1 MNSIQFGRW
10 FSEWRRARGWLS
22 QRLLVEAA
30 QQHLYL
36 QKSGISEDFLAR
48 LEAGRL
54 VYPFRGTVRQR
65 LFLLSW
71 LLCKTPRDLKTYLK
85 AVGLS
90 DLSDEEKQ
98 QLHQLQTHFDL
109 LQNPPLLSLP
119 PRPRRLYGRNAEKTQ
134 LLHML
139 SDPDCR
145 VIALTGMPGVGKS
158 ALAGEV
164 LHGLLEDGRCQRFPD
179 GIVALTCTGRQ
190 GTRGLISLLREI
202 IDLFATTE
210 QRGRAL
216 KQRAA
221 TKGQSTEEISGS
233 FELEADAELAS
244 LIDRAR
250 TVLANKRVLL
260 LLDDLEAVFPLRQ
273 ALDVLLTSGT
283 SPDHAQQAERVVLTT
298 SRFIPAPALVPARLH
313 LQSLTEEASLE
324 LLEDL
329 LGKEL
334 NEQEQISAQQTCAA
348 LGYLPLALENVATA
362 VQVEGMPL
370 ALVATHLLAHP
381 LHDLQRAEAGMMSAL
396 EQMLAGLDRQARE
409 QYILLAAL
417 GVSTFDL
424 EAAAAIL
431 ASQPLPMPDAENDG
445 EMRVYEADP
454 LCVAQFSETREA
466 DERHTLAELF
476 ALNGP
481 NKQKILAMTY
491 GEHIPDL
498 VMAAPVEQERE
509 KVAHLANTAAILGQF
524 VRHSL
529 LELSPDAQEMSNKF
543 AVEGA
548 YRPDQAM
555 LSPASSL
562 HDAPR
567 RATPGSA
574 VNYQMHA
581 LFRTYAREQARTLP
595 VERLELARHNLL
607 SYALSYASQH
617 ESDTL
622 DPEHAAGHAVV
633 QTGLELAWREQHY
646 ASVIRLTRSLL
657 PLSMRMAGDEG
668 ERLLQRGLYA
678 SQQIHDQQAIMLFL
692 DHLACLHCYRGDLL
706 VARQMWEAALH
717 VQERLDPSPGCWR
730 PLAGLAHL
738 AHIQGDFQAAWR
750 FSEAYVRK
758 AERAGDSESI
768 ILARSRRAF
777 YARLLGRNE
786 QAHGDLLTSLSLLR
800 EDHLLH
806 APGRELLE
814 METRTELA
822 RVEGD
827 YPRAQSYAEA
837 AIAITRDLCNQ
848 YNVADLLYDQ
858 ACFALEQGLP
868 EDARKLAQQAAET
881 AVEVGATH
889 FYQNSM
895 RLLQEI

>member
-10 FSEWRRARGWLS
+10 FSEWRRACGWLS

-30 QQHLYL
+30 QQHPHL

-54 VYPFRGTVRQR
+54 AYPFRSTVRWR

-85 AVGLS
+85 AAGLS
-90 DLSDEEKQ
+90 DLSDKEKQ
-98 QLHQLQTHFDL
+98 QLHQLQTHLEL
-109 LQNPPLLSLP
+109 LQTPPMLLLP
-119 PRPRRLYGRNAEKTQ
+119 PHPGRLYGRNAEKTQ

-139 SDPDCR
+139 SNPDHM

-158 ALAGEV
+158 ALACEV
-164 LHGLLEDGRCQRFPD
+164 LYGLLEDGRCQRFPD

-216 KQRAA
+216 KQRMP
-221 TKGQSTEEISGS
+221 TKDQSTEAISGS
-233 FELEADAELAS
+233 FELEADAELAAV
-244 LIDRAR
+244 IDRAR
-250 TVLANKRVLL
+250 AVLANKRMLL
-260 LLDDLEAVFPLRQ
+260 LLDDLDAAFPLRQ

-283 SPDHAQQAERVVLTT
+283 PSEHAQQVGRVILTA

-313 LQSLTEEASLE
+313 LQSLEEKAALE
-324 LLEDL
+324 LLTDL
-329 LGKEL
+329 LGEEL
-334 NEQEQISAQQTCAA
+334 SEQEQISARQTCAA
-348 LGYLPLALENVATA
+348 LGYLPLAIENAATA
-362 VQVEGMPL
+362 VQVEGIPL

-381 LHDLQRAEAGMMSAL
+381 LHGLQRAEAGMMSAL
-396 EQMLAGLDRQARE
+396 EQMLAGLDHQARE

-417 GVSTFDL
+417 GVSSFDL

-431 ASQPLPMPDAENDG
+431 SPQPLPMPDTENDE
-445 EMRVYEADP
+445 EMQVYEPP
-454 LCVAQFSETREA
+454 LYVAQFPKTREA
-466 DERHTLAELF
+466 DELHALTELF
-476 ALNGP
+476 PLNGP

-498 VMAAPVEQERE
+498 VMAAPIEQERE
-509 KVAHLANTAAILGQF
+509 KVAHLANTAAVLGQF

-529 LELSPDAQEMSNKF
+529 LELSPDERAMPSKF
-543 AVEGA
+543 GAEGTYTPGRA
-548 YRPDQAM
+548 A

-562 HDAPR
+562 HDSPQ
-567 RATPGSA
+567 RATSRNA

-581 LFRTYAREQARTLP
+581 LFRSYARELARTLP
-595 VERLELARHNLL
+595 VECLELARHNLL
-607 SYALSYASQH
+607 SYALNYASQH
-617 ESDTL
+617 EGDVL
-622 DPEHAAGHAVV
+622 EPEHTAGLAVV
-633 QTGLELAWREQHY
+633 LAGLEFAWREQHY
-646 ASVIRLTRSLL
+646 TSVIRLTRSLL
-657 PLSMRMAGDEG
+657 PLSMRMAGDDG

-678 SQQIHDQQAIMLFL
+678 SQQIHDQKAIILFL

-758 AERAGDSESI
+758 AERMGDRESI

-858 ACFALEQGLP
+858 ACFALEQGLL
-868 EDARKLAQQAAET
+868 EDARKLARQAAET

-889 FYQNSM
+889 FYKNSM